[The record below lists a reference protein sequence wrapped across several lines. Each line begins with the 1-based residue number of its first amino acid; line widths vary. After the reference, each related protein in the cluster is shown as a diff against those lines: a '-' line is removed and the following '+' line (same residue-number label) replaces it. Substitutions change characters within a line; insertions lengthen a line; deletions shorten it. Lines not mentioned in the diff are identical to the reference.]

1 MIRRALEEKAAKEK
15 VEAQK
20 RARAE
25 AAERSRQMSREFAER
40 KKGGVKSMGGSRN
53 VSGDSKGV
61 VVAAVGGNEGGLG
74 MDVDG
79 TVEAC

>member
-1 MIRRALEEKAAKEK
+1 VRRALEEKAAKEK

-40 KKGGVKSMGGSRN
+40 KKGGGKSVGGTRN
-53 VSGDSKGV
+53 VSGESKGV
-61 VVAAVGGNEGGLG
+61 VVAEVGKDDARVAVVVE
-74 MDVDG
+74 G